1 VLLKTFMRIVE
12 DLLSGKLE
20 EGAGGADF
28 TKNFF
33 QELIFGK
40 RAKMVDG
47 TLGSFVVREEE
58 REMT

>member
-1 VLLKTFMRIVE
+1 VGSWRKEQAEQILRRI
-12 DLLSGKLE
+12 
-20 EGAGGADF
+20 
-28 TKNFF
+28 FF